1 MTRIKAIFYDFDG
14 VIKESTQ
21 IKTEAFYAL
30 YLPYGKQIA
39 EKAVAHHIAHGGIS
53 RFEKFKHYHKEFLN
67 IDLNEKIINEL
78 AEEFSKIVFQKVI
91 ECPYVKGAKK
101 SITLLKKEYKQY
113 IVTGTPQN
121 EIELILKA
129 LEINHLFDGV
139 YGSPKNKIEIS
150 QQIKDLEH
158 LNNNQVVFI
167 GDATTDY
174 NAAKHFK
181 FNFILR
187 EHVENIDIFNTIN
200 DSFIR
205 TNDLTNLPQL
215 IENLNK

>member
-1 MTRIKAIFYDFDG
+1 MKIKAIFYDFDG

-21 IKTEAFYAL
+21 IKTEAFYDL
-30 YLPYGKQIA
+30 YLPFGKAIA
-39 EKAVAHHIAHGGIS
+39 DKAVAHHIAHGGIS

-67 IDLNEKIINEL
+67 IDLNEKKINEL
-78 AEEFSKIVFQKVI
+78 AQVFSKLLFKKVI
-91 ECPYVKGAKK
+91 ECLYVKGAKE
-101 SITLLKKEYKQY
+101 SIALLKKEYKQY

-150 QQIKDLEH
+150 QQIIDLEH

-181 FNFILR
+181 FKFILR
-187 EHVENIDIFNTIN
+187 EHKENIDIFNTIN

-205 TNDLTNLPQL
+205 TNDLTNLPQI
-215 IENLNK
+215 IENLNS